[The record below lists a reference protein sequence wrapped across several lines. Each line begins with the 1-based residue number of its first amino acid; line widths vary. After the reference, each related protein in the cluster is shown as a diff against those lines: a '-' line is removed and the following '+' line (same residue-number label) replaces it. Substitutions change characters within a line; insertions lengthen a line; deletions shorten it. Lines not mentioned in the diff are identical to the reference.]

1 MGQDDLAQRFNIME
15 IPPTDTIYAQPR
27 GRVQPFVFDASVA
40 AVFPDMIGR
49 SVPGY
54 ATTLSLIGILATRF
68 GQPGTTVYDLGCS
81 LGAASFEAAEA
92 EGDTPYKVVG
102 IDTSASMLERAR
114 DLLNE
119 HPPRRPLSF
128 HQGDIREFPLQDAS
142 MAILNFTLQ
151 FVPRDDRSILIRK
164 IADALVPGGALV
176 LSEKIAFADPSQHE
190 DMIVMH
196 HAFKKAN
203 GYSDLEIS
211 QKRTALENTLI
222 PETMEEHRTRLLNAG
237 FSRVMPWF
245 QCFNFCSML
254 AVKD

>member
-1 MGQDDLAQRFNIME
+1 ME
-15 IPPTDTIYAQPR
+15 DTQTDTVYAHPR
-27 GRVQPFVFDASVA
+27 KTIQPFVFDASVA

-54 ATTLSLIGILATRF
+54 ATTLSLIGILASRF
-68 GQPGTTVYDLGCS
+68 GRPDTTVYDLGCS

-92 EGDTPYKVVG
+92 EGKTQYNVVG

-114 DLLNE
+114 DLLND
-119 HPPRRPLSF
+119 HPPKRPLTF
-128 HQGDIREFPLQDAS
+128 HQGDIREFPLKDAS
-142 MAILNFTLQ
+142 MVILNFTLQ
-151 FVPRDDRSILIRK
+151 FVPLEDRSQLVRR

-176 LSEKIAFADPSQHE
+176 LSEKIAFAEPSQHE

-222 PETMEEHRTRLLNAG
+222 PETMEAHRTRLLNAG

>member
-1 MGQDDLAQRFNIME
+1 
-15 IPPTDTIYAQPR
+15 
-27 GRVQPFVFDASVA
+27 
-40 AVFPDMIGR
+40 
-49 SVPGY
+49 
-54 ATTLSLIGILATRF
+54 
-68 GQPGTTVYDLGCS
+68 
-81 LGAASFEAAEA
+81 
-92 EGDTPYKVVG
+92 
-102 IDTSASMLERAR
+102 MLERAR

-128 HQGDIREFPLQDAS
+128 HQGDIRDFPLQDAS

-151 FVPRDDRSILIRK
+151 FVPRDDRHILIRK
-164 IADALVPGGALV
+164 IADALVSGGALV
-176 LSEKIAFADPSQHE
+176 LSEKIAFADPRQHE